1 MFGYIARP
9 MGDGRTILFATPEKA
24 ILDLLYL
31 YPFYKSV
38 RDMTELR
45 FDDYFM
51 SEELNRD
58 LFLEYSSRIAK
69 KELDRRVM
77 LLLKTYSI

>member
-1 MFGYIARP
+1 MT
-9 MGDGRTILFATPEKA
+9 DGRTLLFATPEKA

-31 YPFYKSV
+31 YPFYKSA

-58 LFLEYSSRIAK
+58 LLLEYSSRVAK
-69 KELDRRVM
+69 KALDRRVM